1 MVDSVM
7 KIIED
12 ALDKLESMWSEWQL
26 MPSPENCRSITG
38 PKNSGVY
45 QIRNKQTGNLIL
57 FGSGK
62 KCQKRMKSLFP
73 PPHGTGTRNN
83 LKKRNHVLDYW
94 RNQAVA
100 TCSGFSHSLPFAVLT
115 FAVNIYLTE
124 H

>member
-1 MVDSVM
+1 M

-26 MPSPENCRSITG
+26 MPSPENCRNITG

-83 LKKRNHVLDYW
+83 LKKRNHVL
-94 RNQAVA
+94 V
-100 TCSGFSHSLPFAVLT
+100 FSQVY
-115 FAVNIYLTE
+115 VDGKCQNRE
-124 H
+124 R